1 MCEWYCSGVSQF
13 VLYFVEG
20 VPGPCPSPCPSPY
33 PRLGSPGPGTWP
45 GAGADSGTL
54 GVVL

>member
-20 VPGPCPSPCPSPY
+20 VPGPCPSPCP
-33 PRLGSPGPGTWP
+33 RLGSPGPGTWP